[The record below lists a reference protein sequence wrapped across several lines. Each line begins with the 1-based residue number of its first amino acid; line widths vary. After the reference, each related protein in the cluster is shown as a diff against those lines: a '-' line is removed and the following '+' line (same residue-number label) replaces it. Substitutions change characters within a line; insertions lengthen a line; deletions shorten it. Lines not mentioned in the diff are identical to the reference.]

1 MNGRQRW
8 LHAPVVKCVP
18 IDDVSIA
25 VVDEVV
31 VALREW
37 SGTSKSVQ
45 CENATNIWTTSGNRR
60 VRKRLVQHMQT
71 NVKSNAYLAI
81 LSVFPLLTHCI
92 ECHDVMH
99 PLALQYE
106 KEREGLFSTIQ
117 QNICSTK
124 WQQQNKVEGYRKGT
138 RPILAGHPL
147 QKI

>member
-71 NVKSNAYLAI
+71 NEKTNAYLAI
-81 LSVFPLLTHCI
+81 LSVFPLTHSLHRMSRCDAPVSLTIIRNSHMWRFLHCEPKKHAKYFCHIFHKTQSSLIKFGTHCP
-92 ECHDVMH
+92 CDTV
-99 PLALQYE
+99 
-106 KEREGLFSTIQ
+106 
-117 QNICSTK
+117 
-124 WQQQNKVEGYRKGT
+124 V
-138 RPILAGHPL
+138 
-147 QKI
+147 